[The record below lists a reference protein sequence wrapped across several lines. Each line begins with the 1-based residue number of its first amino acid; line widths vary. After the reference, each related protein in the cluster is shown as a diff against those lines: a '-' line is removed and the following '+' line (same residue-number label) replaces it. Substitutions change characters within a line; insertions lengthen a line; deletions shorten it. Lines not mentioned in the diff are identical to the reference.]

1 MPAVPSPENAS
12 ADDARTLTSAAN
24 AVAPPSD
31 RTIDLSAGEPP
42 RVAQPLTLRGLV
54 LYFLGLGT
62 WGFGGPVVLV
72 ERMRRDLQEA
82 RGWFTVAE
90 YKEAIALAQLAPG
103 PLAAQVAIYL
113 GWLRAGLLGATAV
126 GVAFIAPSFVMV
138 LALSAIYVRFGGL
151 SWMQGAFYGVGAA
164 VIAIIGFSAWKLT
177 RKTVGKD
184 ALLWGVVAVNAVAT
198 AVTER
203 EILSLIVASGLLVL
217 AVRGWP
223 RRGSTAVLVVLPSW
237 LLTGLHG
244 TAEPGLLATIGWY
257 FAKAGALVFGSGL
270 AIVPFLHGGTVV
282 DMHWL
287 TERQFLDAVAV
298 SMITPGP
305 VVITVAFIGYLV
317 AGPLGAIAA
326 AIGVFLPAYL
336 MVVLVAGWFQRV
348 AQNRSLRAAVDGVT
362 AAATG
367 AIAGAVIVLGR
378 RAIVDGPTL
387 CMFAAA
393 LAVVL
398 WVRKVPEPILLLA
411 AGLAGVLLH
420 GAV

>member
-1 MPAVPSPENAS
+1 MNR
-12 ADDARTLTSAAN
+12 DIT
-24 AVAPPSD
+24 
-31 RTIDLSAGEPP
+31 P
-42 RVAQPLTLRGLV
+42 RATLRALV

-82 RGWFTVAE
+82 RGWFSVAE
-90 YKEAIALAQLAPG
+90 VKEAIALAQLAPG

-113 GWLRAGLLGATAV
+113 GWLRAGFVGATLV

-138 LALSAIYVRFGGL
+138 LALSAVYVKFGGL

-164 VIAIIGFSAWKLT
+164 VIAIIGFSAWKLV
-177 RKTVGKD
+177 RKTVGRD
-184 ALLWGVVAVNAVAT
+184 VLLWGIVATNAVVT
-198 AVTER
+198 ALTER
-203 EILSLIVASGLLVL
+203 EILSVIVASGLLAL
-217 AVRGWP
+217 AVRAWP
-223 RRGSTAVLVVLPSW
+223 RRRPAAALLVIPPW

-244 TAEPGLLATIGWY
+244 NAEPALLTRIGLY

-282 DMHWL
+282 DMRWL

-305 VVITVAFIGYLV
+305 VVITVAFIGYVV

-336 MVVLVAGWFQRV
+336 IVVVVARWFQRF
-348 AQNRSLRAAVDGVT
+348 AQNQALRAAVDGVT

-367 AIAGAVIVLGR
+367 AIAGAVIVLAR

-387 CMFAAA
+387 FMFAAA

-398 WVRKVPEPILLLA
+398 WLRKVPEPVLLLA
-411 AGLAGVLLH
+411 AGLAGILLH
-420 GAV
+420 GAM

>member
-1 MPAVPSPENAS
+1 MTEAVV
-12 ADDARTLTSAAN
+12 RAN
-24 AVAPPSD
+24 
-31 RTIDLSAGEPP
+31 
-42 RVAQPLTLRGLV
+42 LRALV

-113 GWLRAGLLGATAV
+113 GWLRAGMVGATAV
-126 GVAFIAPSFVMV
+126 GVAFVAPSFVMV
-138 LALSAIYVRFGGL
+138 LALSAVYVRFGGL
-151 SWMQGAFYGVGAA
+151 AWMQGAFYGVGAA
-164 VIAIIGFSAWKLT
+164 VIAIIGFSAWKLV
-177 RKTVGKD
+177 RKTVSRD
-184 ALLWGVVAVNAVAT
+184 WLLWSVVGVNAVVT
-198 AVTER
+198 ALTER
-203 EILSLIVASGLLVL
+203 ELIWVIVASGLLVL
-217 AVRGWP
+217 AVRSRSRTRARSAGVA
-223 RRGSTAVLVVLPSW
+223 TALFIVPPG
-237 LLTGLHG
+237 LLTGVHG
-244 TAEPGLLATIGWY
+244 TAEPGLLATLGWY

-326 AIGVFLPAYL
+326 ASGVFLPAYL
-336 MVVLVAGWFQRV
+336 MVVLLAGWFQRV
-348 AQNRSLRAAVDGVT
+348 AKNHALRAAVDGVT

-367 AIAGAVIVLGR
+367 AIAGAAIVLGR

-387 CMFAAA
+387 VVLLAA

-398 WVRKVPEPILLLA
+398 WVRKVPEPVLLLA
-411 AGLAGVLLH
+411 AGVAGVLLRQ
-420 GAV
+420 GV

>member
-1 MPAVPSPENAS
+1 VPDGVAE
-12 ADDARTLTSAAN
+12 RTSAA
-24 AVAPPSD
+24 
-31 RTIDLSAGEPP
+31 RTETPRTSA
-42 RVAQPLTLRGLV
+42 LL

-82 RGWFTVAE
+82 RGWFTREE
-90 YKEAIALAQLAPG
+90 YSEGIALAQLAPG
-103 PLAAQVAIYL
+103 PLAAQLAIYL
-113 GWLRAGLLGATAV
+113 GWLRAGVSGATLV
-126 GVAFIAPSFVMV
+126 GIAFVAPSFLMVMV
-138 LALSAIYVRFGGL
+138 LSAVYVRFGGIA
-151 SWMQGAFYGVGAA
+151 WMQGAFYGVGAA
-164 VIAIIGFSAWKLT
+164 VIAIIAFSAWRLV

-184 ALLWGVVAVNAVAT
+184 WLLWGVVGANAVIT

-203 EILSLIVASGLLVL
+203 ELISVIVVSGLLVL
-217 AVRGWP
+217 VVRGWP
-223 RRGSTAVLVVLPSW
+223 RKGAGAAGAAAALFVIPPS
-237 LLTGLHG
+237 LLTGMHG
-244 TAEPGLLATIGWY
+244 TAEPGMLATIGLY

-336 MVVLVAGWFQRV
+336 MVVLVAGWFKRV
-348 AQNRSLRAAVDGVT
+348 AQNHALRAAVDGVT

-367 AIAGAVIVLGR
+367 AIAGAVFVLGR
-378 RAIVDGPTL
+378 RAIIDGPTL
-387 CMFAAA
+387 MLFLAA
-393 LAVVL
+393 LIVVL
-398 WVRKVPEPILLLA
+398 RLRKVPEPVLLLA
-411 AGLAGVLLH
+411 AGVAGILLH
-420 GAV
+420 RGI

>member
-1 MPAVPSPENAS
+1 
-12 ADDARTLTSAAN
+12 
-24 AVAPPSD
+24 
-31 RTIDLSAGEPP
+31 
-42 RVAQPLTLRGLV
+42 
-54 LYFLGLGT
+54 
-62 WGFGGPVVLV
+62 
-72 ERMRRDLQEA
+72 MRRDLQEA
-82 RGWFTVAE
+82 RGWVTVAE
-90 YKEAIALAQLAPG
+90 YKEGIALAQLAPG
-103 PLAAQVAIYL
+103 PLAAQLAIYL
-113 GWLRAGLLGATAV
+113 GWLRAGFVGATLV

-138 LALSAIYVRFGGL
+138 LALSAVYVKYGGL

-164 VIAIIGFSAWKLT
+164 VIAIIGFSAWKLA

-184 ALLWGVVAVNAVAT
+184 LLLWAIVGGNAVLT
-198 AVTER
+198 AVTGR
-203 EILSLIVASGLLVL
+203 EILSVIVVSGVIVL
-217 AVRGWP
+217 AVREWP
-223 RRGSTAVLVVLPSW
+223 RRGMAAALFVIPPG

-244 TAEPGLLATIGWY
+244 TAEPGLLTTIGVY

-270 AIVPFLHGGTVV
+270 AIVPFLHGGVV
-282 DMHWL
+282 RDMHWL

-336 MVVLVAGWFQRV
+336 IVVVVARWFQRV
-348 AQNRSLRAAVDGVT
+348 AQNRALRAAVDGVT

-367 AIAGAVIVLGR
+367 AIVGAVIVLGR

-387 CMFAAA
+387 CMFLAA

-398 WVRKVPEPILLLA
+398 WVRRVPEPVLLLA
-411 AGLAGVLLH
+411 AGLAGILVH
-420 GAV
+420 GGV